1 MVTLGLGYTT
11 LQRDPQNSVAEKDKR
26 LFRSHVIVQGECSRS
41 LRHPG
46 SFHSGFLPSPMVFLI
61 CTVEAGLQA
70 APALG
75 KGQDLGGARR

>member
-46 SFHSGFLPSPMVFLI
+46 SFYAVFLPSP
-61 CTVEAGLQA
+61 
-70 APALG
+70 
-75 KGQDLGGARR
+75 